1 MANPRLLL
9 SPVAGGGSTGLS
21 LAWAAPAGTAAP
33 LGVAGT
39 DGVQTVT
46 TTGTPTGGTLTLTWN
61 GYTTAPIAYNAASA
75 AVQSALRLLPGGASI
90 TATGGPLPTGV
101 VVTFPKLINQSVMT
115 GDATLLTGGSS
126 PTVSVVNTTPGTQTT
141 NPASATI
148 PALYKDLGL
157 TDQKG
162 ATFKTSVSSNP
173 IKSFGSLQTQRVIMT
188 DQAKSVD
195 FTLQETNAYSV
206 AMYNGLPLGSV
217 TVDASGFF
225 QIATG
230 LPTSTQYA
238 VIFDAFDGANHLRY
252 FAPYAQN
259 TAPGDLNLATGQ
271 IVDRPLTLS
280 LYPDGNGFTLYEY
293 YIVDALK
300 V

>member
-9 SPVAGGGSTGLS
+9 TPVAGGGSTGLS

-33 LGVAGT
+33 IGVAGT
-39 DGVQTVT
+39 DGVQTIT
-46 TTGTPTGGTLTLTWN
+46 TTGTPTGGTLTLTYN
-61 GYTTAPIAYNAASA
+61 GFTTTPIAYNATAA
-75 AVQSALRLLPGGASI
+75 AVQAALNALPGGSLI

-101 VVTFPKLINQSVMT
+101 VVTFPKLINQS
-115 GDATLLTGGSS
+115 LLVGAGQFTGGAS
-126 PTVSVVNTTPGTQTT
+126 PAVVVTNTTPGTQTT

-148 PALYKDLGL
+148 PIPYKDLGL

-173 IKSFGSLQTQRVIMT
+173 VKSFGSLQTQRVIMT

-195 FTLQETNAYSV
+195 FTLQETNAFAV

-217 TVDASGFF
+217 VPDASGFF

-238 VIFDAFDGANHLRY
+238 CIWDAFDGATHLRY
-252 FAPYAQN
+252 FAPFAQN
-259 TAPGDLNLATGQ
+259 TAPGDLNLSTGQ

-280 LYPDGNGFTLYEY
+280 LYPDANGFTLYEY

-300 V
+300 I